1 LSSGIGFWSFYS
13 HGIDVAFLTKGL
25 IPHRTMELL
34 LRHREDVR
42 AQIGIIT
49 LNEDIRR
56 VFEPNAARI
65 EDRLRQI
72 AALNARGI
80 PTEDRLNPILPGV
93 TDTPEALEELFSA
106 LSRVGVTQAAA
117 STLFLRP
124 AIVESLKRNVHDQS
138 LLQRLLGYYAETTRL
153 AIQAERSS
161 VVALPRV
168 MREEIYTAVRCAA
181 GEYGMGVS
189 ICGCKNPDLGDGTC
203 NIGGAWPGLPSAS
216 VRQSL
221 FDVQ

>member
-1 LSSGIGFWSFYS
+1 
-13 HGIDVAFLTKGL
+13 
-25 IPHRTMELL
+25 MELL

-80 PTEDRLNPILPGV
+80 PTED
-93 TDTPEALEELFSA
+93 
-106 LSRVGVTQAAA
+106 
-117 STLFLRP
+117 
-124 AIVESLKRNVHDQS
+124 
-138 LLQRLLGYYAETTRL
+138 
-153 AIQAERSS
+153 
-161 VVALPRV
+161 
-168 MREEIYTAVRCAA
+168 
-181 GEYGMGVS
+181 
-189 ICGCKNPDLGDGTC
+189 CGCKNPDLGDGTC